1 MSAGAVQS
9 LVVASGAR
17 ACAIPLS
24 HVLETL
30 RPLPV
35 EALAGAPGFLRGLS
49 VIRGKPTPVLDLRAL
64 LEEEPGTPT
73 RFVTLRLSE
82 RTLAL
87 AVDSVLGVRTLD
99 RATLAT
105 LPPLLRDASQRMV
118 EAVGTLDA
126 RLLLV
131 LKTGW
136 LLPPEVLNALSRA
149 EGS

>member
-1 MSAGAVQS
+1 MSEGAVQS
-9 LVVASGAR
+9 LVVTSGAR

-30 RPLPV
+30 RPLPI
-35 EALAGAPGFLRGLS
+35 EPLAGAPVFVRGLS

-64 LEEEPGTPT
+64 LDEQAGTPT

-87 AVDSVLGVRTLD
+87 AVDSVLGVRMLD
-99 RATLAT
+99 RATLGV
-105 LPPLLRDASQRMV
+105 LPPLLRDASQRLV
-118 EAVGTLDA
+118 EAVGTLDQ

-136 LLPPEVLNALSRA
+136 LLPPEVLTALSRA
-149 EGS
+149 EGN